1 MTQTEERCWQY
12 ILANRDATI
21 EDVVLNCDV
30 SLGYAEKLMD
40 RISSPNWREP
50 VSALDGQVGG
60 SHYKDMEVQPWQA
73 MEAWL
78 TPEEY
83 RGYHKGVAIGYLAR
97 EQQKGGMQDIEK
109 AIHHLQRL
117 VEIERDRP
125 TKAD

>member
-12 ILANRDATI
+12 LLANRDATI

-30 SLGYAEKLMD
+30 SLGYAEELMG

-50 VSALDGQVGG
+50 VSALEGQVGG

-97 EQQKGGMQDIEK
+97 ERQKGGLQDIEK
-109 AIHHLQRL
+109 AIHHLNRL
-117 VEIERDRP
+117 VEVERDRP